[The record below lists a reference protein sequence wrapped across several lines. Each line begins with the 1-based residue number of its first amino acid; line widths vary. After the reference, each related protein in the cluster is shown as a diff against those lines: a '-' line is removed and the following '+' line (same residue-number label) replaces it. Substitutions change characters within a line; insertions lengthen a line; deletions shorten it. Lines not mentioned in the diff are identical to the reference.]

1 MAKRAG
7 YSPISMGIPIS
18 IPIGEI
24 ETSQRYIRTSF
35 LAEIEEL
42 ANSIN
47 RQGLLQPIIVRPTDS
62 SSVKAYSVV
71 AGNRRFNAC
80 RALGWKEIPSRVVHV
95 GDKEAFQLSLV
106 ENIQRKSLNPIEE
119 ARAFEAYTLNYG
131 WGGIS
136 ELAFT
141 IGKSVSYVDRRIR
154 LLELSFEITNLISEG
169 KMTPSAADE
178 LLPIKDKEQQS
189 VLAHMVEMNRLS
201 TRRLRMLKR
210 ELGSNPSALEPLKLG
225 QIDDTTQRTFNKS
238 IFIIRSALSQLD
250 EVISS
255 AEGNWIV
262 HELLMEHRRLL
273 HSQIDTLIKQK
284 KKI

>member
-210 ELGSNPSALEPLKLG
+210 ELGSNLSALEPLKLG